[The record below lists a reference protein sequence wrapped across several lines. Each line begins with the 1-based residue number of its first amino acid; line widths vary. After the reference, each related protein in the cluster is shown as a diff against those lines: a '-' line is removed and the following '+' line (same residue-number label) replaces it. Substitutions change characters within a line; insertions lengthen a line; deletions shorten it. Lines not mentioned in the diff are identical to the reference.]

1 MDDNAVKPGAVPP
14 FPPRIGLLATDL
26 DGTLLGPTPEFN
38 RYNEFR
44 DEICSRQSSG
54 CVWVISTGRRLRDF
68 KRVFLPLRTFGIVP
82 DFIVTRHAYIY
93 ERKEWG
99 WYPHI
104 LWNLKILEL
113 QIRNRIRARRVIPQ
127 LRRMIARNI
136 PFVRVPRQES
146 SRICFRF
153 NDLDSAA
160 QGATLLS
167 EAVRPY
173 RYLRVF
179 RYRNEVDVYRVP
191 FTKGLSLM
199 ELARKVGVGSANILA
214 IGDGHNDISMM
225 DPRIAKH
232 CACPANAVPEVIEAV
247 NQNGGHIARQSHL
260 SGVVEILNAFKHGAV
275 DSQLPENWI
284 STQDLQNPRNAT
296 PRSSGRGEK
305 TWVSLV
311 VFFLSLYMTW
321 AVFAY
326 FGFAPLRGIVLKPLL
341 IVFHLLRQALT
352 YLGLMD

>member
-1 MDDNAVKPGAVPP
+1 MDSPVVSTGTTPLYS
-14 FPPRIGLLATDL
+14 PRICLLATDL
-26 DGTLLGPTPEFN
+26 DGTLLGLTPEFN

-44 DEICSRQSSG
+44 DEICARQTAG
-54 CVWVISTGRRLRDF
+54 CIWVISTGRRLRDF
-68 KRVFLPLRTFGIVP
+68 QRIFLPLRTFGIVP
-82 DFIVTRHAYIY
+82 DFIVIRHAYIF

-113 QIRNRIRARRVIPQ
+113 QVRNRFHARRVIPH
-127 LRRMIARNI
+127 LRRLIARNI
-136 PFVRVPRQES
+136 PFVRVPRQNS
-146 SRICFRF
+146 QRICFRF

-160 QGATLLS
+160 QGDAILS

-199 ELARKVGVGSANILA
+199 ELARKVGIAPANILA

-225 DPRIAKH
+225 DPDIAQY
-232 CACPANAVPEVIEAV
+232 CACPANAAPEVIETV
-247 NQNGGHIARQSHL
+247 NKNGGHIARQPHL
-260 SGVVEILNAFKHGAV
+260 AGVLEILQAFKNNAI
-275 DSQLPENWI
+275 DPRLPDNWI
-284 STQDLQNPRNAT
+284 PPPELDNPRQAR
-296 PRSSGRGEK
+296 PHREGHSGTG
-305 TWVSLV
+305 WISFGL
-311 VFFLSLYMTW
+311 FLLSVYLTW

-326 FGFAPLRGIVLKPLL
+326 YGLAPMRQTILKPLL
-341 IVFHLLRQALT
+341 FIFHGLRQTLI
-352 YLGLMD
+352 YLGLSD